1 MDKPL
6 TQKKPPGGLLRV
18 FLRIPILFYKIGF
31 GFVFGKLFLMLTHKG
46 RVSGLMR
53 NVVLEVVGHDKNTGT
68 YYIASGWGRQSNW
81 YKNVLINQMVGVHV
95 STKKYEAIA
104 KELDKEE
111 AGKILFK
118 HAKIYRGFF
127 NIISRRFVGKTLE
140 FSEESCMILAE
151 FMPVVS
157 LTPNYII
164 N

>member
-6 TQKKPPGGLLRV
+6 TQKKLPGSLLRV
-18 FLRIPILFYKIGF
+18 FLRIPILFYKIGL

-46 RVSGLMR
+46 RVSGLKR
-53 NVVLEVVGHDKNTGT
+53 NVVLEVVGHDRDNGI

-81 YKNVLINQMVGVHV
+81 YKNVLINPMVRVHI
-95 STKKYEAIA
+95 STKMFEAMA
-104 KELDKEE
+104 KELDREE

-118 HAKIYRGFF
+118 YAKRYKGFF
-127 NIISRRFVGKTLE
+127 NIISRRIVGKTLE

-151 FMPVVS
+151 FMPVVG

-164 N
+164 D